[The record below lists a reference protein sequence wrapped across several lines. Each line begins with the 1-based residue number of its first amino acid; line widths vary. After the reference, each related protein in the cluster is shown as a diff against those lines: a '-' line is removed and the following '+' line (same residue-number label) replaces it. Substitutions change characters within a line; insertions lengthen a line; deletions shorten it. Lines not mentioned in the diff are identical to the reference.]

1 MKYVHQIIMNTCVT
15 VADGVL
21 RNGWA
26 SSIVC
31 ILIPCV
37 HAGNKVQC
45 TLANHESYCACTRQ
59 FMLHATHVLGYDASN
74 YYQAF
79 YEINTDVVV
88 YAWVNLCKQLL
99 SL

>member
-1 MKYVHQIIMNTCVT
+1 MKYVHIVMNTCVT
-15 VADGVL
+15 VAKTSDGVL
-21 RNGWA
+21 RDGWA

-31 ILIPCV
+31 ILIPSV

-59 FMLHATHVLGYDASN
+59 FMLHATHVLRHDARI

-88 YAWVNLCKQLL
+88 YA
-99 SL
+99 